1 MDRIPLKA
9 LLSISILALF
19 LSTPLSAI
27 AESLVYREGD
37 WASYKLTINM
47 GGVECVYRV
56 RLSVKSVNDTVV
68 RYSLALE
75 EVVKQDEQKCQLAA
89 TLLMLGL
96 AFSSNIERNVSSL
109 TPESRELL
117 INPSYTGEYTV
128 SNGFKTSYVKG
139 VLTLLEGESTDII
152 VTRIKVELVDTSISM
167 VKPYQQAPLL
177 LIAGLMV
184 AAVVT
189 TLVLIT
195 RRLRR
200 ERTSPETGVTSS
212 VNPSILP
219 LFSTYLIE
227 R

>member
-19 LSTPLSAI
+19 LSTPLSTI

-167 VKPYQQAPLL
+167 VKLYQQAPLL

-200 ERTSPETGVTSS
+200 KRTSPETGATS
-212 VNPSILP
+212 
-219 LFSTYLIE
+219 
-227 R
+227 